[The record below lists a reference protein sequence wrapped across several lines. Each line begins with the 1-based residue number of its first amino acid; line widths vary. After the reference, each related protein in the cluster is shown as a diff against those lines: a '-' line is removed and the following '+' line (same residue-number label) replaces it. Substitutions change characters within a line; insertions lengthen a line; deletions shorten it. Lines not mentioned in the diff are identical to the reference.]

1 MLFSTLPFIF
11 LVLVTMVV
19 YYLPFMRRWQ
29 IHVLTA
35 ASFFFYGYAD
45 PVLLLLLV
53 ASIVINVVTSY
64 KVAVDVPARQRLWA
78 ALGVALNLGLLLFF
92 KYSPLFAR
100 TFLGGNDTS
109 LGQFLIMIPLPLG
122 ISFFTFQG
130 ISLVVEVFQ
139 RHSVVADGRKR
150 QLPELVPGSFKE
162 HLRNTMLF
170 KSFFPNLVAGPIVK
184 AHEFYPQIAPKRF
197 NEIAW
202 ESAFR
207 SLVTGYFL
215 KVVIADNLKDW
226 TFWIEHPH
234 YLRESTATLLT
245 LLYGYQ
251 IQVFADFAGYSLIAI
266 GLARLFGYTLPTNF
280 NYPYISKSFT
290 EFWQRWH
297 ISLSTWLRQYLYIPL
312 GGSRRGPIRT
322 YVNMFAVMVLGG
334 LWHGAAW
341 SYALWGAYHGIFLLA
356 ERYCRNWVRLP
367 NTFVI
372 NVIRILFVFWVAMMA
387 ALPFK
392 LTNFHHVIAYLQTMA
407 TSSAQDN
414 IGIIAPIL
422 TFSSAVVF
430 YHLWHLVR
438 RRWTVQLVRHDYLLY
453 GSMLFL
459 IILNSGSSQA
469 FIYFQ
474 F

>member
-1 MLFSTLPFIF
+1 MLFSTLPFVF

-45 PVLLLLLV
+45 PVLLLLLL
-53 ASIVINVVTSY
+53 ASIAINVIASY
-64 KVAVDVPARQRLWA
+64 KVAVDAPARQRMWA
-78 ALGVALNLGLLLFF
+78 VLGVGLNLGLLLFF

-100 TFLGGNDTS
+100 TFLGGDSS

-139 RHSVVADGRKR
+139 RHSAVADGRMR
-150 QLPELVPGSFKE
+150 QLPELVPKSLKE

-184 AHEFYPQIAPKRF
+184 AHEFYPQITLKRF
-197 NEIAW
+197 RGIAW
-202 ESAFR
+202 EPAFR
-207 SLVTGYFL
+207 ALVAGYFL

-226 TFWIEHPH
+226 TFWIEHPYFLH
-234 YLRESTATLLT
+234 ESATTLLA
-245 LLYGYQ
+245 LLFGFQ
-251 IQVFADFAGYSLIAI
+251 IQIFADFAGYSLIAI
-266 GLARLFGYTLPTNF
+266 GLAHLFGYTLPTNF
-280 NYPYISKSFT
+280 NYPYISRSFT

-312 GGSRRGPIRT
+312 GGSRRGPVRT
-322 YVNMFAVMVLGG
+322 YINMFTVMVLGG

-341 SYALWGAYHGIFLLA
+341 SYALWGTYHGVCLLA
-356 ERYCRNWVRLP
+356 ERYCRNWVRPP
-367 NTFVI
+367 NHTVI
-372 NVIRILFVFWVAMMA
+372 SVLRALCVFWVIVMA

-392 LTNFHHVIAYLQTMA
+392 LTNLNEVLAYVRTMA
-407 TSSAQDN
+407 TSTAPVN
-414 IGIIAPIL
+414 MNVIAAVL
-422 TFSSAVVF
+422 TFSSAVIF
-430 YHLWHLVR
+430 YHLWYLLRQRWTAQFVRQEHLVF
-438 RRWTVQLVRHDYLLY
+438 
-453 GSMLFL
+453 GAMLFL
-459 IILNSGSSQA
+459 ILLNSGSTQA